1 MATSATGKVN
11 RLYTDRQ
18 RCFIRL
24 DYNSSTTGQSTP
36 VPANGYFQLQRSH
49 ENYSSLYSL
58 ALAAAVNDLEL
69 TVRVVGNA
77 IVANQA
83 TSVEYLV
90 VNW

>member
-1 MATSATGKVN
+1 MAHNATGKVT

-18 RCFIRL
+18 RCFIQL
-24 DYNSSTTGQSTP
+24 AYNAANQNTP
-36 VPANGYFQLQRSH
+36 IPANGYFTLQRSH

-69 TVRVVGNA
+69 TVRIDGTD

-83 TSVEYLV
+83 VSVEYLV